1 MRNFLLFALVLFLG
15 TSYAW
20 ADDIEEDDLVGTWE
34 VESAEG
40 TFDYTSWMLNGLS
53 PACLASITF
62 YTEAE
67 HKEEPESLGIVRYKT
82 PEEYTYQLGIQD
94 YFLTYRGSTG
104 GYNLHLQLSGGHTVV
119 RYIVTYS
126 ESDMLELT
134 TFDKKGKLVLVRQST
149 TSAPSVVVEKPS
161 EPAIYYNLNGQR
173 LPTEPNGGVYI
184 VDGKKYTVRKP

>member
-1 MRNFLLFALVLFLG
+1 MALVFCLN
-15 TSYAW
+15 SVNAS
-20 ADDIEEDDLVGTWE
+20 ADIIEEDDLVGTWE

-53 PACLASITF
+53 PARPSSITF

-67 HKEEPESLGIVRYKT
+67 HKENPESLGVVRYKS

-94 YFLTYRGSTG
+94 YFLTYRVSTG

-119 RYIVTYS
+119 RYIVTYI
-126 ESDMLELT
+126 ESDRLELT

-149 TSAPSVVVEKPS
+149 ASVPSVVTEMPS
-161 EPAIYYNLNGQR
+161 NSASYYNLNGQR